1 MNGTIEAIKKEI
13 TVCYI
18 AAHKTVPASAIEGI
32 ASAIADA
39 VPSMTEEN
47 AHDIFRRAMQV
58 EAVPTIPSLVT
69 AAKNHLAESYTQ
81 VSALPL
87 IENRDPRAAWL
98 PSDMT
103 ARTVNMR
110 VAIRNLCAA
119 ISERE
124 YSEFCKCHLTRKER
138 RGDKD
143 VVVLANPEAAHAFD
157 GPKKRMLE
165 DLYTKYWRMLPIA
178 KGYPK
183 DAPLNHGLTPPTVP
197 QFRIMLENEAKV
209 NGYAA

>member
-1 MNGTIEAIKKEI
+1 MNETIEAIKKEL

-18 AAHKTVPASAIEGI
+18 AAHKTVPSSAIDGI
-32 ASAIADA
+32 AAAVMDA
-39 VPSMTEEN
+39 VPSITAEN
-47 AHDIFRRAMQV
+47 AHDIFRRAVQV

>member
-1 MNGTIEAIKKEI
+1 MNETIEAIKKEL

-18 AAHKTVPASAIEGI
+18 AAHKTVPSSAIDGI
-32 ASAIADA
+32 AAAVMDA
-39 VPSMTEEN
+39 VPSITAEN
-47 AHDIFRRAMQV
+47 AHDIFRRAVQV

-157 GPKKRMLE
+157 GPKKKMLE